1 MLNITPYEGLPVS
14 VVRQQLII
22 DVVNKKLASN
32 PRQSF
37 CFIGKPGTGKTTL
50 MKSIAEYAA
59 NQKRS
64 GRTTTMPLVSE
75 VVTLADWHTR
85 NHAMIMD
92 KLAPSFI
99 SSNKIREV
107 VTNNKLWLSAGRAE
121 PPNSIH
127 FFLDEIDSQPS
138 TTDYTRANWQSFVN
152 ACYDNAARNGGRT
165 GNATDI
171 VQLVVAM
178 NCPWAEFVA
187 MYGQHVSRRI
197 AEMCVV
203 IDFDRESQPVQAPP
217 ASCSPEV
224 VKLDREIE
232 RMIAQ

>member
-1 MLNITPYEGLPVS
+1 MLNIKPYEGLPVS
-14 VVRQQLII
+14 VARQQAII
-22 DVVNKKLASN
+22 DVVNTKLAAN

-37 CFIGKPGTGKTTL
+37 CFMGKPGTGKTTI
-50 MKSIAEYAA
+50 MKAIQEYAA

-64 GRTTTMPLVSE
+64 GRTTTTPLVSE

-85 NHAMIMD
+85 NHAMIME

-99 SSNKIREV
+99 SSNKIREIA
-107 VTNNKLWLSAGRAE
+107 TDNKLWTSAGRAE
-121 PPNSIH
+121 PPHSLH

-138 TTDYTRANWQSFVN
+138 TTDYTRANWQSFIN
-152 ACYDNAARNGGRT
+152 ACYDNSARNGGRT

-178 NCPWAEFVA
+178 NTTWAEFVN

-203 IDFDRESQPVQAPP
+203 VDLDRESPVQASP
-217 ASCSPEV
+217 ASCSPTV
-224 VKLDREIE
+224 VKLDRDIE
-232 RMIAQ
+232 RLVMQ